1 LPLPVPYHRGFWGRV
16 PDVLPATVVVM
27 VAGGMLLVAMGVHLL
42 NGLRER
48 PDLSPLASIAGWAA
62 ASVLLIGALLV
73 WGGTLPVLESFVP
86 PFDLSAWHGP
96 VLPTVLMAALAI
108 PVGGETDPCDA
119 GGRVVSW
126 TRALLVLPAFVL
138 TLALLLQVSSS
149 TASAHDAEWVTPLR
163 FSLAVCAGLGARGLG
178 QALQV
183 LAGGGSSSHWP
194 RTLTYSLLT
203 LVSGSAML
211 VNLWQQGTVWGGA
224 GPEIQGGL
232 AGTWLV
238 WSASGLAPG
247 RQPQLRAVLTAVAA
261 LLLMAVA
268 IGGA

>member
-1 LPLPVPYHRGFWGRV
+1 M
-16 PDVLPATVVVM
+16 LPAAIVVV
-27 VAGGMLLVAMGVHLL
+27 VAGGMLLAAMGVHLL
-42 NGLRER
+42 NGLWER

-86 PFDLSAWHGP
+86 SFDLSAWHGP

-108 PVGGETDPCDA
+108 PVGGENDTRGD
-119 GGRVVSW
+119 GRGVVSW
-126 TRALLVLPAFVL
+126 TRALHYLPAFAL

-149 TASAHDAEWVTPLR
+149 SASAHDAEWVTPLR
-163 FSLAVCAGLGARGLG
+163 FALAVCAGLGARGLG

-183 LAGGGSSSHWP
+183 LAGGGSSSQWP
-194 RTLTYSLLT
+194 GTLTYSLLT
-203 LVSGSAML
+203 LVSGSAMV
-211 VNLWQQGTVWGGA
+211 VNLWQQGTVWGRA

-232 AGTWLV
+232 AGAWLV
-238 WSASGLAPG
+238 WSAGGLVPG
-247 RQPQLRAVLTAVAA
+247 RQSQLRAVLTAVAA

-268 IGGA
+268 IRGA

>member
-1 LPLPVPYHRGFWGRV
+1 M
-16 PDVLPATVVVM
+16 VV
-27 VAGGMLLVAMGVHLL
+27 GGILLVAIAVHLL

-48 PDLSPLASIAGWAA
+48 PDLSPVASIAGWAA

-86 PFDLSAWHGP
+86 PFDLSAWHGR

-108 PVGGETDPCDA
+108 PVGGKIDTRDDA
-119 GGRVVSW
+119 GRAVSW
-126 TRALLVLPAFVL
+126 TRALHYLPAFAL

-149 TASAHDAEWVTPLR
+149 TESAHDAEWVTPLR

-183 LAGGGSSSHWP
+183 LAGGGSSSQWP
-194 RTLTYSLLT
+194 GTLTYSLLT
-203 LVSGSAML
+203 LVSGSAVL
-211 VNLWQQGTVWGGA
+211 VNLWQQGTVWGSA
-224 GPEIQGGL
+224 GPAMQGAL
-232 AGTWLV
+232 AGAWLV

-247 RQPQLRAVLTAVAA
+247 RQPHLRAVLTAVAA